1 MIPQAPPPVSYTRQ
15 IVPLLR
21 TACLGCHAAPVP
33 AGKLSVSSL
42 GDLVKG
48 GVHGASVVPGKSG
61 QSSLFLRLTGAVK
74 PIMPPGPGLKPAE
87 VELFRR
93 WIDEG
98 AKSDEPGGKSSVAAP
113 IAKNAVLALALPKPI
128 GKSLAVGAPV
138 NALAY
143 SPDGKTLAVG
153 TYQRVLFVDPVTRT
167 VTKTWGGH
175 LDAVRGL
182 AFSPDGKW
190 LAAGG
195 GTPGALG
202 QVRLWSVPEKR
213 EVRAYGIQTD
223 AVTCVSFSPDSVRL
237 ASGSTDR
244 TIVIWDAVLG
254 RPLQTLRD
262 HADAVLGVSWQ
273 PPSGKLFASGGAD
286 KSVKIWDAAS
296 WKRLYSPGGHDD
308 SVNAL
313 GFTTNGAQVVSVGT
327 DRLARQWSVGP
338 ESGGLVR
345 ALGGHG
351 AAVLALSFSQGGE
364 LLATASADKTV
375 KLWRLSDGG
384 NTATLTDAKDW
395 LYSVAI
401 RPDGRQLAA
410 GAWDGTVYL
419 WSLDPAKL
427 DGTISTA
434 GTAR

>member
-1 MIPQAPPPVSYTRQ
+1 MIPQAPPPISYSRQ
-15 IVPLLR
+15 IAPLLR
-21 TACLGCHAAPVP
+21 TACLGCHAAPTP
-33 AGKLSVSSL
+33 AGKLSVASL
-42 GDLVKG
+42 GELLKG

-61 QSSLFLRLTGAVK
+61 QSSLLLRLTGAVK

-98 AKSDEPGGKSSVAAP
+98 ARSDEPSAKSSVAAP
-113 IAKNAVLALALPKPI
+113 VGKNSSPALVAPKPL
-128 GKSLAVGAPV
+128 GKSIAVGAPV

-153 TYQRVLFVDPVTRT
+153 TYQKVLFVDPATRA

-213 EVRAYGIQTD
+213 EVRAYGVQTD

-237 ASGSTDR
+237 ATGSADR
-244 TIVIWDAVLG
+244 TVVIWDAILG

-273 PPSGKLFASGGAD
+273 PSGKLFASGGAD
-286 KSVKIWDAAS
+286 KSVKIWDARS
-296 WKRLYSPGGHDD
+296 WKRLYSPGGHED

-313 GFTTNGAQVVSVGT
+313 DFTTDGAHVLSAGS
-327 DRLARQWSVGP
+327 DRVTRQWSVGA
-338 ESGGLVR
+338 ESGGPAR
-345 ALGGHG
+345 AIGGHG
-351 AAVLALSFSQGGE
+351 AAVLALALSADGRF
-364 LLATASADKTV
+364 LATASADKTV
-375 KLWRLSDGG
+375 RISRLSDGG
-384 NTATLTDAKDW
+384 TTATLTDAKDW

-401 RPDGRQLAA
+401 RPDGRQIAA
-410 GAWDGTVYL
+410 GAWDGTVYV
-419 WSLDPAKL
+419 WSLDPPKL
-427 DGTISTA
+427 DGAISTV
-434 GTAR
+434 GVAR

>member
-1 MIPQAPPPVSYTRQ
+1 MIPQAPPPVSYSRQ

-21 TACLGCHAAPVP
+21 TACLGCHAAPSP
-33 AGKLSVSSL
+33 AGKLSVASL
-42 GDLVKG
+42 GELMKG
-48 GVHGASVVPGKSG
+48 GVHGASLVPGKSG
-61 QSSLFLRLTGAVK
+61 QSGLFLRLTGAVK
-74 PIMPPGPGLKPAE
+74 PIMPPGPGLKSAE

-98 AKSDEPGGKSSVAAP
+98 AKSDEPGVKSSVAAP
-113 IAKNAVLALALPKPI
+113 VAKSTAINLTAPRPI
-128 GKSLAVGAPV
+128 GKTLAVGAPV

-153 TYQRVLFVDPVTRT
+153 TYQKVLFVDPVTRT
-167 VTKTWGGH
+167 VTKSWGGH
-175 LDAVRGL
+175 LDSVRGL

-202 QVRLWSVPEKR
+202 QIRLWSVPEKR
-213 EVRAYGIQTD
+213 EIRAYGVQTD
-223 AVTCVSFSPDSVRL
+223 AVTCVAFSPDGVRL
-237 ASGSTDR
+237 ASGSIDR

-273 PPSGKLFASGGAD
+273 PGGKLFASGGVD

-296 WKRLYSPGGHDD
+296 WKRLYSPGSHED

-313 GFTTNGAQVVSVGT
+313 GFTPSGT
-327 DRLARQWSVGP
+327 HVLSAGLDKVTRQWSIGP
-338 ESGGLVR
+338 ESGGQARVI
-345 ALGGHG
+345 GGHS
-351 AAVLALSFSQGGE
+351 AAVLALAISADGQIF
-364 LLATASADKTV
+364 ATASADKTV
-375 KLWRLSDGG
+375 RVSRLSDGG
-384 NTATLTDAKDW
+384 TQSTLTDARDW
-395 LYSVAI
+395 LYSVAL
-401 RPDGRQLAA
+401 RPDGKQVAA

-427 DGTISTA
+427 DGVISTA
-434 GTAR
+434 GSRQ